1 MKKLIL
7 TALLV
12 STSAFAIDEMV
23 NRDDGNQ
30 IASVVKDL
38 EVKKLLEETSEFRD
52 CRDKYPFNASDS
64 QTVRNDRIKLAQD
77 CFKQKIGNDK
87 GQEKLIKLSDTLD
100 LQSYDLVKSKNA
112 KDIQKYLDKK
122 MYQSMTGVDP
132 DQQDKKALVESLKF
146 KNKKHIDQKVFITLW
161 KTQLVKNSLFQIS
174 NFCLTKLRRR
184 TPPTG
189 AGATFGEHWKDFKI
203 DEMVDAN
210 GKPDTSSFID
220 NGEPVF
226 GSMPNVDDKE
236 KIYEDLFNSLKV
248 NDAGGFQ
255 TAQLSNFFFGC
266 GKLIVPMCDRFKN
279 DTTKVN
285 VDSPISGVGQN
296 SQSVGASACL
306 VKAKLEEYKKAL
318 SDTDK
323 YEKAFAEMAS
333 NNKTDELMSAITNG
347 SAKVFGK
354 NADDV
359 SLDNLTNYTSKDLL
373 EGGVGT
379 DKASECF
386 EKPEN
391 ADCEKQFL
399 GDREEFLKAQ
409 HSLETEMTLKR
420 EVEMARVR
428 DLKQKNDAKLEE
440 YLEQNGYYEI
450 LKKLKDGTLKD
461 PEDIAKEVGKEYEA
475 KKIAMLDEMNKKL
488 GGRQLKADATAQE
501 KKDAVADTV
510 KQTKEERSRLAQ
522 VVLFNNIITSHL
534 SIERDLGNGKRE
546 KAGRNVNAFK
556 KEAEDLKVAKVNG
569 QFFENLKAQ
578 GDEGN
583 SQVGQNDQLGG
594 ITLIEE
600 MLGKEKKD

>member
-1 MKKLIL
+1 M
-7 TALLV
+7 
-12 STSAFAIDEMV
+12 DEMV
-23 NRDDGNQ
+23 NRDDTKQ

-38 EVKKLLEETSEFRD
+38 EVKKLLEETSEFRE
-52 CRDKYPFNASDS
+52 CREKYPFVAKDS
-64 QTVRNDRIKLAQD
+64 QSERNNKIKLAQD

-87 GQEKLIKLSDTLD
+87 GQEKLIQLSDTLD

-161 KTQLVKNSLFQIS
+161 KTQIVKNSLFQIS
-174 NFCLTKLRRR
+174 NFCLTKLRKV
-184 TPPTG
+184 G
-189 AGATFGEHWKDFKI
+189 ADPNASKPFGEYWKGFKI
-203 DEMVDAN
+203 DDMVDAN
-210 GKPDTSSFID
+210 GNPNAAAFTDS
-220 NGEPVF
+220 GLPEF
-226 GSMPNVDDKE
+226 GSMPNIDDKE
-236 KIYEDLFNSLKV
+236 KIYEDLFTSLKV
-248 NDAGGFQ
+248 DDNNGFP
-255 TAQLSNFFFGC
+255 TSQLSNFFFGC
-266 GKLIVPMCDRFKN
+266 GKLIVPLCNNFK
-279 DTTKVN
+279 TTSASVN
-285 VDSPISGVGQN
+285 VDAPVSGVGT
-296 SQSVGASACL
+296 QSGTIGASACL

-318 SDTDK
+318 ADTDK
-323 YEKAFAEMAS
+323 YEKAFADMAS
-333 NNKTDELMSAITNG
+333 SNKTDELMSAITNG

-354 NADDV
+354 GADDV
-359 SLDNLTNYTSKDLL
+359 SLDNLTNYTSRDLL
-373 EGGVGT
+373 EGGVEGK
-379 DKASECF
+379 DKQTQECLDR
-386 EKPEN
+386 PEN
-391 ADCEKQFL
+391 AECEKQFL
-399 GDREEFLKAQ
+399 GDNEEFLKAQ
-409 HSLETEMTLKR
+409 HSIETEMTLKR

-440 YLEQNGYYEI
+440 YLEQNGFYDI
-450 LKKLKDGTLKD
+450 LKKYKNGDYKDADDLAKAVGT
-461 PEDIAKEVGKEYEA
+461 EYEA
-475 KKIAMLDEMNKKL
+475 KKIAVLDEMNKKL

-501 KKDAVADTV
+501 KENAVKDTA

-556 KEAEDLKVAKVNG
+556 KEAEDLKVARVNG

-578 GDEGN
+578 GDDGN

-600 MLGKEKKD
+600 MLGKEKKP